1 MLEHDLVSQAQAFAD
16 SEAVAELL
24 NRLEQK
30 FIEDWKATVPVGTDT
45 REHYYRMILAINA
58 LRAELRNVAQST
70 KINDWNRRLRGT

>member
-24 NRLEQK
+24 NRLESK
-30 FIEDWKATVPVGTDT
+30 FVDDWKATVPVGTDT

-58 LRAELRNVAQST
+58 LRAELRNVAQSI
-70 KINDWNRRLRGT
+70 KIKDWNRRLRGT

>member
-58 LRAELRNVAQST
+58 FRAELRNVAQST
-70 KINDWNRRLRGT
+70 KIKDWNRRLRGT

>member
-30 FIEDWKATVPVGTDT
+30 FIEDWKTTVPVGTDT

-70 KINDWNRRLRGT
+70 KIKDWNRRLRGT

>member
-1 MLEHDLVSQAQAFAD
+1 MLEHDLINQAQAFAD
-16 SEAVAELL
+16 SEAVSELL

-70 KINDWNRRLRGT
+70 KIKDWNRRLRGT